1 MKGLFYLDTFSISDH
16 HSPEN
21 FHSREAIDIGV
32 VRSFLQPTFS
42 LGTNTSCQ
50 YWPNIRSAYYAR
62 DCGEIWGK
70 YVKNYPTKYMN
81 LFEEDSTKDSA
92 WQGHLRGAYGNT
104 CPMFSQ
110 LFGPPKTQKGKC
122 KLDGFSFKK
131 FSIKWPSSLTRF
143 QWGTFIGFCQIPK
156 VGHFKQCDFRRVR
169 NSEWNQTPFLRS
181 SIPKQLAFFQDGVV
195 W

>member
-122 KLDGFSFKK
+122 KLDSTSTSLSSNGHPPWPIFNEGHLSGSVK
-131 FSIKWPSSLTRF
+131 SQKWVIS
-143 QWGTFIGFCQIPK
+143 
-156 VGHFKQCDFRRVR
+156 
-169 NSEWNQTPFLRS
+169 NSATSEE
-181 SIPKQLAFFQDGVV
+181 
-195 W
+195 